1 MTEEEYKEKFIQLI
15 ENEKKEVNEYI
26 EKNGIEEGIL
36 DSKANKIYK
45 KYGLLMKKLQDEYWG
60 NN

>member
-1 MTEEEYKEKFIQLI
+1 M
-15 ENEKKEVNEYI
+15 KKKVVNEYI
-26 EKNGIEEGIL
+26 EKNGIEEGVL
-36 DSKANKIYK
+36 DSKVNKIYK